1 MNQIGQSA
9 SQSGSA
15 NGCNDL
21 GFRSPDPQL
30 LKNSASR
37 LSRLAAPAISIIV
50 LLAVGIELSA
60 FDLASILALL
70 PTTALFWFVFSAFYF
85 SAPVADW
92 IIFRRLWHIP
102 ADGLLALTRKLIG
115 NELLLGRVDKTLQP
129 QAGCGKVEE
138 ALER

>member
-70 PTTALFWFVFSAFYF
+70 PPLRYSGLCSQPSIFRHPWPIGSFSAGFGIYRPTAC
-85 SAPVADW
+85 SP
-92 IIFRRLWHIP
+92 
-102 ADGLLALTRKLIG
+102 
-115 NELLLGRVDKTLQP
+115 
-129 QAGCGKVEE
+129 
-138 ALER
+138 